1 MRQIVFLKQIRH
13 TMRKVLLKHVCYT
26 TDGDTAQTNQLY
38 NRQRYYSNKRVKE
51 AAKVLLKDVSYMT
64 EKGITQTCELY
75 NR

>member
-1 MRQIVFLKQIRH
+1 MKILLKQIS
-13 TMRKVLLKHVCYT
+13 YT
-26 TDGDTAQTNQLY
+26 TDEDTAQTNQLY
-38 NRQRYYSNKRVKE
+38 NRQRYYSNMRVIE